1 MSRVIGPH
9 LQQERTTLTH
19 RFPPAGSIDA
29 GELKTAM
36 RALGFAPKKE
46 EIAKMLSDLDTDG
59 NGSVEYEEFEGL
71 MVGKMAGT
79 DVKEECLK
87 VFSIIT
93 DGSDKI
99 TAKHLEHMA
108 IELGEDLRE
117 EDLQEWIDEADED
130 GDGMVNEAE
139 FLKVMKKGGDVAHHA
154 RLTCPAAAL
163 VFIARVSL
171 HRHPHSNHRLKK

>member
-59 NGSVEYEEFEGL
+59 NGTLSATE
-71 MVGKMAGT
+71 
-79 DVKEECLK
+79 
-87 VFSIIT
+87 
-93 DGSDKI
+93 
-99 TAKHLEHMA
+99 LEA
-108 IELGEDLRE
+108 IRASSLDSPDIGE
-117 EDLQEWIDEADED
+117 
-130 GDGMVNEAE
+130 
-139 FLKVMKKGGDVAHHA
+139 H
-154 RLTCPAAAL
+154 
-163 VFIARVSL
+163 
-171 HRHPHSNHRLKK
+171 